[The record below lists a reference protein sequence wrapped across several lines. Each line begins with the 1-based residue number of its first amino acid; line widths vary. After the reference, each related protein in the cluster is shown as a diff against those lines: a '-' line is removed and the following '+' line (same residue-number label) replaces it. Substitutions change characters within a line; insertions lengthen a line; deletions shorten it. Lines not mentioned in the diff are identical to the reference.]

1 MNDKKTIIAQ
11 LVLATE
17 SINEAMEKLTDL
29 YPSKDD
35 FVKKTVKYV
44 AEVLLGEASRIT
56 TFWADELVDEARRDI
71 VGTELSKSLEEY
83 KADKT
88 DKIDDNRIDDFIKM
102 AKSLE
107 SSLNTSDHWREQ
119 YLKMYTDTHQ
129 VARELDREVK
139 RLTATE
145 EKYYELL
152 NWVESK
158 HEGETRHET
167 ALRYIK
173 EREDTQQS
181 CGETKEG
188 VSK

>member
-1 MNDKKTIIAQ
+1 MKDKKTIIAQ

-17 SINEAMEKLTDL
+17 SINEAMEKLTNL

-35 FVKKTVKYV
+35 FVRKTVKYV

-71 VGTELSKSLEEY
+71 TGTELSKSLEEY

-88 DKIDDNRIDDFIKM
+88 DDSSIDDFIKM
-102 AKSLE
+102 AKTLE

-119 YLKMYTDTHQ
+119 YLKMYTDTNQ
-129 VARELDREVK
+129 VARELDKEVK
-139 RLTATE
+139 RLTDTE

-152 NWVESK
+152 NWAESK
-158 HEGETRHET
+158 HDGETRHAT

-173 EREDTQQS
+173 ERESSSHS
-181 CGETKEG
+181 CDSKEEATK
-188 VSK
+188 